1 MRKCNNHILLTVI
14 LIAIMSIGGV
24 QAQTSKDVLADL
36 QQRYDD
42 LDALEVSFEQRVYS
56 GVFASTQ
63 KTSGKM
69 YLAKGDKFRMQTD
82 DQTIVS
88 DGKLLWVYSKE
99 NKQVTID
106 KISKTADLV
115 RPSDYLFTFRES
127 YAATLL
133 PDTSL
138 GNIECRR
145 VELVSD
151 EKDEFIQQMILFV
164 GKEDQLTHRAEYIDI
179 NGNKVEI
186 VFKDLKIDK
195 ELKPETF
202 IFETPK
208 GVEEIRLP

>member
-1 MRKCNNHILLTVI
+1 MRYCKNHILFAVI
-14 LIAIMSIGGV
+14 LVAAFFIGGV
-24 QAQTSKDVLADL
+24 QAQTSEDVLAEL
-36 QQRYDD
+36 QKRYDD
-42 LDALEVSFEQRVYS
+42 LLDLEVSFEQQVYS

-69 YLAKGDKFRMQTD
+69 YLAKGDKFRMQTE

-99 NKQVTID
+99 NEQVTID
-106 KISKTADLV
+106 RVSKTADLV

-127 YAATLL
+127 YSATLL
-133 PDTSL
+133 PDTVL
-138 GNIECRR
+138 GKIECRR

-151 EKDEFIQQMILFV
+151 EKDEFIQRMTLFV
-164 GKEDQLTHRAEYIDI
+164 GRKDLLTHRAEYIDI
-179 NGNKVEI
+179 NGNRVEI

-195 ELKPETF
+195 GLKPETF
-202 IFETPK
+202 NFKTPK